1 MGFMGIS
8 HWVESD
14 GAADF
19 RHALQKQFEKFA
31 KDPAALKRA
40 VRARVDLEL
49 NDMANKW
56 NTPGMV
62 NLALCI
68 ESEGDPGNAE
78 YEDPG
83 LPVFS
88 NLLTIA
94 QLQKASR
101 LFVQEMP
108 NWRTEHKLR
117 LMELHQVIVK
127 ALKAKR
133 KLNN

>member
-1 MGFMGIS
+1 MGLS
-8 HWVESD
+8 SWVESD

-19 RHALQKQFEKFA
+19 RYVLQKQFEKFA

-40 VRARVDLEL
+40 VREVVTLEL
-49 NDMANKW
+49 EDMANEY

-68 ESEGDPGNAE
+68 ESEGDPGDTE

-88 NLLTIA
+88 TMLTIA
-94 QLQKASR
+94 QLQEAIR
-101 LFVQEMP
+101 LFDKHTPDWNVFKPRMRQLQ
-108 NWRTEHKLR
+108 R
-117 LMELHQVIVK
+117 VIVT
-127 ALKAKR
+127 ALEAKR
-133 KLNN
+133 KTNH